1 MTTREHILKTAD
13 DLIRDK
19 GYNAFSF
26 VDIANTVGIKKASIY
41 HHFPHKSDLGVA
53 VVRYHIEN
61 LNKLM
66 AEYKSQSPIEKLEA
80 FFQIHSHI
88 LFDKKVCLVGSLT
101 PDSNTLDTSII
112 EELKKFAEL
121 MLNWVTD
128 FLEEGRNSGVFHFK
142 ILPRTKA
149 LLIIS
154 NMVAI
159 VPITRITEENDFK
172 LIKEAIKEELLIK

>member
-53 VVRYHIEN
+53 VVSYHIEN

-88 LFDKKVCLVGSLT
+88 LFDKRFVL
-101 PDSNTLDTSII
+101 
-112 EELKKFAEL
+112 
-121 MLNWVTD
+121 
-128 FLEEGRNSGVFHFK
+128 
-142 ILPRTKA
+142 
-149 LLIIS
+149 
-154 NMVAI
+154 
-159 VPITRITEENDFK
+159 
-172 LIKEAIKEELLIK
+172 